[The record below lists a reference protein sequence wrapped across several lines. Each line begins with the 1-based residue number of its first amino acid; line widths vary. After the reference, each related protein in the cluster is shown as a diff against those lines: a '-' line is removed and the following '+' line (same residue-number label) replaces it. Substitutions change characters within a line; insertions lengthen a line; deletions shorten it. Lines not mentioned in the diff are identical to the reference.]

1 MDIAEFKE
9 KRIELEKNL
18 AVAIQNLTAQFNI
31 DTGLPVESVYVDIA
45 RLSSHGEPD
54 RYVVI
59 GTKVDV
65 DI

>member
-1 MDIAEFKE
+1 MDILEFQK
-9 KRIELEKNL
+9 KRLALEKNL
-18 AVAIQNLTAQFNI
+18 AIAIQNLTEQFNI
-31 DTGLPVESVYVDIA
+31 DTGLPVKSVYVDIA
-45 RLSSHGEPD
+45 GLSSHGEPD